1 MTEISGRTVVI
12 TGGASGMGRLL
23 ALKMARLG
31 ATVVVYDL
39 DAGALES
46 VVEEIKASTG
56 RDAHGFVCDVSD
68 REEVYLTAE
77 KVHESVGAVDIL
89 VNNAGIVSGR
99 RFMDLPDEKIE
110 AVIGV
115 NVLALYWMTRSF
127 LPDMLERGSGHVVT
141 IASAAGLLGVDK
153 QTDYSASKHAAIG
166 FTESLRVELKKTG
179 YPNVRTT
186 IVEPFYVDTGMFE
199 GVKTRFRRILPILK
213 QEEVTDRIVKAVQRD
228 RQELKMPFIVN
239 LVPAFR
245 LLPVDLFDRLADF
258 FGINASMDEFRG
270 RGERTDLPDVGVPQ
284 DRRDPA
290 PDRGSRTHRGA

>member
-1 MTEISGRTVVI
+1 MTGVSGKIVVI

-31 ATVVVYDL
+31 GTVVVYDL
-39 DAGALES
+39 DSSALDA
-46 VVEEIKASTG
+46 VVEEIQVQTG

-68 REEVYLTAE
+68 RKEVYRVAE
-77 KVHESVGAVDIL
+77 TVRETVGKVDIL
-89 VNNAGIVSGR
+89 INNAGIVSGR
-99 RFMDLPDEKIE
+99 RLMDTPDEKIE

-115 NVLALYWMTRSF
+115 NVLALFWVTKSF
-127 LPDMLERGSGHVVT
+127 LPDILERGSGHVVT

-179 YPNVRTT
+179 YPGVRTT

-199 GVKTRFRRILPILK
+199 GVKIRFRRILPILE
-213 QEEVTDRIVKAVQRD
+213 QDEVTDRIVRAIQKN
-228 RQELKMPFIVN
+228 RQELRMPFIVN

-245 LLPVDLFDRLADF
+245 LLPIDLFDRVADF
-258 FGINASMDEFRG
+258 FGINASMDEFVG
-270 RGERTDLPDVGVPQ
+270 RGEREDTPGK
-284 DRRDPA
+284 
-290 PDRGSRTHRGA
+290 

>member
-1 MTEISGRTVVI
+1 MTEISGKTVVI
-12 TGGASGMGRLL
+12 TGGAHGMGRLL

-31 ATVVVYDL
+31 GTVVVYDL
-39 DAGALES
+39 DPGALKS

-56 RDAHGFVCDVSD
+56 REAHGFVCDVSD

-77 KVHESVGAVDIL
+77 KVRESVGPVDIL
-89 VNNAGIVSGR
+89 VNNAGIVSGHR
-99 RFMDLPDEKIE
+99 LMDTPDEKIE

-115 NVLALYWMTRSF
+115 NTLALFWVTKSF
-127 LPDMLERGSGHVVT
+127 LPGMLERGSGHVVT
-141 IASAAGLLGVDK
+141 VASAAGLLGVDK

-213 QEEVTDRIVKAVQRD
+213 QEEVTDRVIKAVQKN

-245 LLPVDLFDRLADF
+245 LLPVDLFDRLANF
-258 FGINASMDEFRG
+258 FGINASMDEFKG
-270 RGERTDLPDVGVPQ
+270 HGDSSER
-284 DRRDPA
+284 
-290 PDRGSRTHRGA
+290 

>member
-1 MTEISGRTVVI
+1 MTDISGKTVVI

-31 ATVVVYDL
+31 GTVVIYDL
-39 DAGALES
+39 DKAAVGA
-46 VVEEIKASTG
+46 VVEEIQVQTG

-68 REEVYLTAE
+68 RKEVYRVAE
-77 KVHESVGAVDIL
+77 TVRETVGKVDIL
-89 VNNAGIVSGR
+89 INNAGIVSGR
-99 RFMDLPDEKIE
+99 RLMDTPDEKIE

-115 NVLALYWMTRSF
+115 NVLALFWVTKSF
-127 LPDMLERGSGHVVT
+127 LPDILERGSGHVVT

-179 YPNVRTT
+179 YPGVRTT

-199 GVKTRFRRILPILK
+199 GVKTRFRRILPILE
-213 QEEVTDRIVKAVQRD
+213 QDEVTDRIVRAIQKN

-245 LLPVDLFDRLADF
+245 LLPIDLFDRVADF
-258 FGINASMDEFRG
+258 FGINASMDEFVG
-270 RGERTDLPDVGVPQ
+270 RGEREDTP
-284 DRRDPA
+284 
-290 PDRGSRTHRGA
+290 SK